1 LEDDV
6 VDPVGDS
13 GPIVEAVG
21 DSPPS
26 DVREARLEVPLEPA
40 VAPAASIGLLSGDTA
55 LELNGDDDED
65 GEPLLKP
72 PLRLVML
79 LMVLAIVCRAAC
91 LARSVDTKL
100 LTSSFRLPFT
110 SGAAS
115 RSRDFSTS

>member
-1 LEDDV
+1 MEGVTVLE
-6 VDPVGDS
+6 GWH
-13 GPIVEAVG
+13 
-21 DSPPS
+21 
-26 DVREARLEVPLEPA
+26 
-40 VAPAASIGLLSGDTA
+40 
-55 LELNGDDDED
+55 LNGDEDDD

-115 RSRDFSTS
+115 WCRRNKTVFFRRH